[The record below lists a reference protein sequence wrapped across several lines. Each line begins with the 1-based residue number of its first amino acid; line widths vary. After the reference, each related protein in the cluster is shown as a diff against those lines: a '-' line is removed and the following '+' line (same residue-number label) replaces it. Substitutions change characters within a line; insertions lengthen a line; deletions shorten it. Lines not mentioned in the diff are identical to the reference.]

1 MALPPKP
8 SGTGSRAGEFP
19 NRKEI
24 FMRNRFARACS
35 VLAAGVAV
43 TSVVGLSAG
52 SAASASARPAAT
64 PACRFNCFNLFSLIL
79 GPRAIQNAYVPGDNG
94 TGGKPGIE
102 VNLNLASNT
111 HPNED
116 FTGAQ
121 VGTLGDFCPNLGGA
135 GLSPTSYVCINY
147 PAGYPVFEANWSP
160 FGNESGLCTG
170 SKLPLYSGRETTLQ
184 PCGVNATTIWVGDLA
199 SSIIRFG
206 RVYLPWIN
214 GASTTFS
221 HPLALTV
228 DPSTSNPINQLR
240 VQSLNKLT
248 GGAVPDTQQF
258 SFFLGP
264 V

>member
-1 MALPPKP
+1 
-8 SGTGSRAGEFP
+8 
-19 NRKEI
+19 
-24 FMRNRFARACS
+24 MRNRFARACS

-43 TSVVGLSAG
+43 TSVIGLSAG
-52 SAASASARPAAT
+52 SAASASVRPAAT
-64 PACRFNCFNLFSLIL
+64 PACGFNCFNLFSLVL
-79 GPRAIQNAYVPGDNG
+79 GPRTIQNAYVPGDTG
-94 TGGKPGIE
+94 TGGKAGIE

-121 VGTLGDFCPNLGGA
+121 VGTLLDFCPNFGGT
-135 GLSPTSYVCINY
+135 GLSQTSYVCINY
-147 PAGYPVFEANWSP
+147 PSNYPVFESNWSP

-170 SKLPLYSGRETTLQ
+170 SKLPLNSGRETTLQ

-199 SSIIRFG
+199 NSVIRGG
-206 RVYLPWIN
+206 RLYLPWVN

-221 HPLALTV
+221 HALVLTV
-228 DPSTSNPINQLR
+228 DPSTRNPINQLR

-248 GGAVPDTQQF
+248 GGAIADTQQF
-258 SFFLGP
+258 SFFFGP

>member
-1 MALPPKP
+1 
-8 SGTGSRAGEFP
+8 
-19 NRKEI
+19 
-24 FMRNRFARACS
+24 MRNRFARACS

-52 SAASASARPAAT
+52 TAASASVGPAAT
-64 PACRFNCFNLFSLIL
+64 PACRFQCFNLFSLVL
-79 GPRAIQNAYVPGDNG
+79 GRHTIQNAYVPGDTG

-121 VGTLGDFCPNLGGA
+121 VGTLLNFCPNFGGV
-135 GLSPTSYVCINY
+135 GLSQTSYVCINY
-147 PAGYPVFEANWSP
+147 PSSYPVFEANWSP
-160 FGNESGLCTG
+160 FGNQSGLCTG
-170 SKLPLYSGRETTLQ
+170 SKLPLFSGREVTLQ
-184 PCGVNATTIWVGDLA
+184 PCGVNPTTIWVGDLA
-199 SSIIRFG
+199 NSVTRGG
-206 RVYLPWIN
+206 RVYLPWVN

-221 HPLALTV
+221 HALVLTV
-228 DPSTSNPINQLR
+228 DPSTHNPINQLR
-240 VQSLNKLT
+240 VQSLNKLK
-248 GGAVPDTQQF
+248 GSVPDTQEF